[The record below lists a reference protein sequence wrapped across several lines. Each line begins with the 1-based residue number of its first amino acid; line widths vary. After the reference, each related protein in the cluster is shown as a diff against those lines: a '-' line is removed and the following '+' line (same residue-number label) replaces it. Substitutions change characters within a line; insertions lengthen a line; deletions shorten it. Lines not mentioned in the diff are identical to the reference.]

1 MKICLRK
8 KKQQIKTRQKDKKKK
23 RKERI
28 QRRESNP
35 GPLTC
40 RVDALSIAQRQL
52 TLRVLPMKFCW
63 LTPFEAGRVLF
74 MKNWKIYSRK
84 TNMFWQL
91 KLYFNSFRRLWRAY
105 GRQVSR
111 KTVKKCLA
119 ACDSWRLQR
128 RITYVSAT
136 VNISV
141 FIEQRNISF
150 QNDIS
155 LKTMRLGV
163 LSWEKLK
170 HRETHGRIASLDQLR
185 LGVEE
190 QLLIFS
196 SCLSPG
202 RVKKLQKFIKFCLKV
217 GHSANLKHSK
227 STWRQSSCDSS
238 KCTKSAHRDRGTGT
252 IYDRCRFDIGRFR
265 VEPTDLRKVSTSQW
279 QICILQCP
287 TCS

>member
-1 MKICLRK
+1 
-8 KKQQIKTRQKDKKKK
+8 
-23 RKERI
+23 
-28 QRRESNP
+28 
-35 GPLTC
+35 
-40 RVDALSIAQRQL
+40 
-52 TLRVLPMKFCW
+52 
-63 LTPFEAGRVLF
+63 

-91 KLYFNSFRRLWRAY
+91 KLCFNSFRRLWRAY
-105 GRQVSR
+105 GRQVTP
-111 KTVKKCLA
+111 KTVEKCLA

-128 RITYVSAT
+128 RITYDSAT
-136 VNISV
+136 VNISIFV
-141 FIEQRNISF
+141 EQRNISF

-190 QLLIFS
+190 Q
-196 SCLSPG
+196 
-202 RVKKLQKFIKFCLKV
+202 
-217 GHSANLKHSK
+217 
-227 STWRQSSCDSS
+227 STWRQSSYGSS
-238 KCTKSAHRDRGTGT
+238 KCAKSAHRDRGTGT
-252 IYDRCRFDIGRFR
+252 IYDRCRFDIGCFR

-279 QICILQCP
+279 QICISQCP